1 MMIPVDDKGAG
12 RQAGPRNETNTG
24 AGPAGEAQSQGVTEL
39 SEEIFEEA
47 LRERD
52 AYLDSLK
59 RLQAEFENYRK
70 RVQRESEQLRARTS
84 AEVMEDI
91 LPVLDNFERA
101 LKAAMEHDEK
111 LLGDGVELVYSQL
124 RGALEKR
131 GLCEIE
137 AEGQPF
143 DPTHHEAVLCRPSEE
158 HVEGTVLEVLE
169 KGYRVEDR
177 IVRPA
182 KVIVSEG
189 KKS

>member
-1 MMIPVDDKGAG
+1 MT
-12 RQAGPRNETNTG
+12 RNNTG
-24 AGPAGEAQSQGVTEL
+24 ADSKTGPEKNNDSDEQGVTEL
-39 SEEIFEEA
+39 SEDIYDEA

-59 RLQAEFENYRK
+59 RLQAEFENYRR
-70 RVQRESEQLRARTS
+70 RVQRETEQLRERAS

-101 LKAAMEHDEK
+101 LRAAMEHDEQ
-111 LLGDGVELVYSQL
+111 LLGEGVELVYSQL
-124 RGALEKR
+124 RDVLGKR

-143 DPTHHEAVLCRPSEE
+143 DPTHHEAVLCRPSDE
-158 HVEGTVLEVLE
+158 HEEGTVLEVLE
-169 KGYRVEDR
+169 KGYRVEDKV
-177 IVRPA
+177 VRPA

-189 KKS
+189 KK